1 MKFWRHFWHLVFVFP
16 GFISFCFERLRQE
29 LFFLSSE
36 GTLFDDYL
44 YVPLQRTIN
53 RWNGGFGGVG
63 GLGPGDK
70 DQDCFDT
77 ADDCL
82 PPLIPPQSFAAA
94 KLCRLLKKRH
104 WNGNRRLRAC
114 VRVSVRARM
123 KYSTCNANIFFWAA
137 SQKFLC
143 KRFFFHLQ
151 TKMGP
156 LKDQIYTLKL
166 AAVQLT
172 LL

>member
-1 MKFWRHFWHLVFVFP
+1 M
-16 GFISFCFERLRQE
+16 
-29 LFFLSSE
+29 
-36 GTLFDDYL
+36 FDDYL

-82 PPLIPPQSFAAA
+82 PPLIPPQSFVVA

-104 WNGNRRLRAC
+104 
-114 VRVSVRARM
+114 
-123 KYSTCNANIFFWAA
+123 
-137 SQKFLC
+137 
-143 KRFFFHLQ
+143 
-151 TKMGP
+151 
-156 LKDQIYTLKL
+156 
-166 AAVQLT
+166 
-172 LL
+172 